1 MRRITGTLSMKEK
14 NREILD
20 KPGVYWQE
28 VFSGDPTEIQLCD
41 VNTLILARSDVF
53 IRGSCCSPSASLFID
68 DGYLESGKRLTWK
81 RCHANNRGR
90 GEGNFL

>member
-28 VFSGDPTEIQLCD
+28 VFSGDPTEI
-41 VNTLILARSDVF
+41 
-53 IRGSCCSPSASLFID
+53 
-68 DGYLESGKRLTWK
+68 
-81 RCHANNRGR
+81 
-90 GEGNFL
+90 